1 MSFQVLINI
10 DDRSQVGEARRA
22 AAEIT
27 RTLSFDDTGAGNVAI
42 AVTEVAT
49 NIVKHAARGKLVLRT
64 LERDGVGGLEVLA
77 LDQGPGIANFG
88 ASLRDGQSTA
98 GSLGTGLG
106 AIDRASARMEVFSK
120 VGQGTAFRLEF
131 WARPLRQV
139 PASFEVGAVCLAKS
153 GEVVSGDAWRM
164 EAHSP
169 SPEEPGPETAARN
182 TRRLHKLLVADG
194 LGHGADAARAA
205 RAAVQLLETHLK
217 EEPGEMLRLGHLAL
231 ASTRG
236 AAVAVASFSADSPDG
251 TFAGVGNI
259 AARVEAPGAR
269 RQLVSHNGTV
279 GHALRKVQEFPFE
292 FPPDGILILHSDG
305 LAGHWTLAE
314 YPGLMGKHAALIAG
328 VLYRDHDRGR
338 DDVTVVVIKRG
349 SGA

>member
-1 MSFQVLINI
+1 MSSQVLIHV

-27 RTLSFDDTGAGNVAI
+27 RTLSFDETGAGNVAI
-42 AVTEVAT
+42 AVTEAAT
-49 NIVKHAARGKLVLRT
+49 NIVKHAGRGKLILRA
-64 LERDGVGGLEVLA
+64 LESDGVAGVEVLA
-77 LDQGPGIANFG
+77 LDHGPGIANLG

-98 GSLGTGLG
+98 GSMGTGLG
-106 AIDRASARMEVFSK
+106 AIDRASATMEVFSQAGK
-120 VGQGTAFRLEF
+120 GTALRLEF
-131 WARPLRQV
+131 WARPLPSQ
-139 PASFEVGAVCLAKS
+139 PASFEVGAICLPKR
-153 GEVVSGDAWRM
+153 GEVVSGDAWSI
-164 EAHSP
+164 EAHQAPAVAGS
-169 SPEEPGPETAARN
+169 STSVRGAGRAY
-182 TRRLHKLLVADG
+182 KLLVADG

-205 RAAVQLLETHLK
+205 RTAVEALGKHLK
-217 EEPGEMLRLGHLAL
+217 EEPGEILRLSHLAL

-236 AAVAVASFSADSPDG
+236 AAVAVACFAFDSPAG
-251 TFAGVGNI
+251 VFAGVGNI
-259 AARVEAPGAR
+259 AARVETPDAR

-292 FPPDGILILHSDG
+292 FPANGILILHSDG

-314 YPGLMGKHAALIAG
+314 DPGLMAKHASLIAG

-349 SGA
+349 SGS